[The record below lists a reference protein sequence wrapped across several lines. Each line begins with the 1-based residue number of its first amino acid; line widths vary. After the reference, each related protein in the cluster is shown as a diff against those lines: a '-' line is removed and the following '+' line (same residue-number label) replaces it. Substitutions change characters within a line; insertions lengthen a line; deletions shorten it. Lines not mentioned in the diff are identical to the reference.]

1 MDFQGIVEFDRQLLS
16 VFNGNHT
23 AFLDTL
29 MTTLTSGPTWIPL
42 YIALLYL
49 VIKNN
54 ETMTQVMVIVGSVAL
69 CFFLT
74 EFVTEAIVKPT
85 VARPRPLNDPV
96 WGYDMHVVGERKPN
110 DFSFFSAH
118 AANTASLTVFLC
130 LVVRHRALSIALVC
144 WSLLNGYTRL
154 YLGMHFP
161 LDVLTG
167 FIAGS
172 LIALFVYTIY
182 RWVLRFVTAETRFIS
197 SQYTSTG
204 YSLDDV
210 DVVMLVMALTIF
222 FAVLRALIIAL

>member
-1 MDFQGIVEFDRQLLS
+1 MSIESLVNLDWQWLR
-16 VFNGNHT
+16 VFNGSDSLFWDGFMATCT
-23 AFLDTL
+23 AG
-29 MTTLTSGPTWIPL
+29 LTWLPMYL
-42 YIALLYL
+42 ALAYMIVRNGDARKAAITIGGVLACVLL
-49 VIKNN
+49 VTIIDNG
-54 ETMTQVMVIVGSVAL
+54 M
-69 CFFLT
+69 
-74 EFVTEAIVKPT
+74 VKPW

-96 WGYDMHVVGERKPN
+96 LGHTVLTVAGIQED